1 MDLKAPLGIDVDPI
15 TTDVWVAEAGTFTGT
30 GHNVTV
36 ISEKTFTV
44 TATLTG
50 LPTSPL
56 DVAVNTK
63 TNRAYVTFNPFCCSN
78 GPINGGLVV
87 INDKD
92 HKPLATISPIQD
104 PRGVAVDPLT
114 NMIYVA
120 SFGTTFPFNCGCVI
134 VIDGN
139 TNVIVTTIPVPE
151 GPLAIAV
158 DPVTNRIYTGDYTN
172 EVTVIDGSTNTV
184 ITNVAVAGSQALVGL
199 GVGVNAATNR
209 IYVSRY
215 FGTNDVFV
223 IDGSTNA
230 VIADIPVGPQS
241 NVSGGIGV
249 DSVTNNCFSHRWL
262 NELSQRNRHGTFRR
276 LWGCRGCQKEP
287 SLRNLPW
294 LCCHRDI
301 RRLER
306 TITKQSS
313 FFPSLLSCK
322 IDPQLCTLILTT
334 AE

>member
-1 MDLKAPLGIDVDPI
+1 MSFLTPIVHAQTVIATINVGPQGPTGIDVDPI

-223 IDGSTNA
+223 IDGSTDA

-249 DSVTNNCFSHRWL
+249 DSVTNKVYVANADGSVSVIDGSTNSVSATVTVPSGACGVAVDARKNLVFVTS
-262 NELSQRNRHGTFRR
+262 
-276 LWGCRGCQKEP
+276 RG
-287 SLRNLPW
+287 SAVTV
-294 LCCHRDI
+294 I
-301 RRLER
+301 
-306 TITKQSS
+306 SG
-313 FFPSLLSCK
+313 
-322 IDPQLCTLILTT
+322 
-334 AE
+334 A